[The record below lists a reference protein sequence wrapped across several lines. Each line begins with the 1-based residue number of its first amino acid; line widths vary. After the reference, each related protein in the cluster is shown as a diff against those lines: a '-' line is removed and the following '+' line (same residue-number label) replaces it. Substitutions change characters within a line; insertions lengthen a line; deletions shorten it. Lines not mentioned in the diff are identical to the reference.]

1 MEINIEKCVKAGI
14 EQAMCECELT
24 IGMTLKEAVERQVAK
39 KPTAHKVGV
48 EAIRI
53 GNVNWKSGTTVYK
66 CPCCNQFISKLYDY
80 CYKCGQ
86 KIDWN

>member
-1 MEINIEKCVKAGI
+1 MEIDFEECVKAGV
-14 EQAMCECELT
+14 EQAMRECELT

-48 EAIRI
+48 EAIKI
-53 GNVNWKSGTTVYK
+53 GNANWKSGTTVYK
-66 CPCCNQFISKLYDY
+66 CPCCNEFISRIYDH